1 MKKFAKL
8 LSMVLAVAMV
18 LTMFVGA
25 FEYKDDAAIDEDK
38 AEAVS
43 AVYDYGV
50 MQGNDK
56 GEFNPKGYLTRD
68 EMSKIMYALAAGGW
82 TTPASYYAGFLTAFA
97 DGASVPNWSKSYMGY
112 AYISS
117 IFIGND
123 QNKINA
129 LGNLSYVQ
137 AAIVLLRSM
146 KVETADDTYK
156 VGDVEYGRYE
166 GPKWFNNAVG
176 DGAQAGLFEGLDI
189 TDFKANITREDV
201 AVMVY
206 NAIESAAKKAEFKLA
221 TPASGVVIGVGGT
234 DDEFFM
240 LNDENKTLYPI
251 GDLNVWDYMG
261 RNVEFNYS
269 SSKSD
274 ASDKADDEK
283 KEIVSAIKL
292 ADCTEID
299 TTIGAIV
306 IKDGELKV
314 GSDVI
319 IKKADLADYR
329 AYVFQNGD
337 IDEENIKIGTEKNAA
352 GTETNLYGWLD
363 FEANRTGFDFQNV
376 TFVVNTKA
384 KIVSLIYNPVVFW
397 KVDSSMIK
405 EKIEKNQYTGE
416 YYYDADSD
424 SQFDEGDINVPAVV
438 NTLPNGTWVAASLS
452 GNTASVVGFPQTVD
466 YSKIN
471 AVKTKDGYAFT
482 VNGETAVYAA
492 DTDAL
497 YFNAAQKPTMKT
509 DAEFFA
515 ALVGSGTALVYN
527 NWIIAVELTATQGN
541 TQYAYVVDYTASISG
556 GKIVYTVDAIVN
568 SALTQITVKA
578 DGLRDTNG
586 TSKLTTLAQG
596 DIFVISTSSEEKD
609 GLEIGDTILTKQTK
623 TAARKIAQFVTALNQ
638 ITLGTD
644 TIVKIPN
651 AVLIGIDVK
660 AGTTFDPSQLV
671 VIGEEATLAGKKI
684 VKDSLT
690 VEVVGSDDEAKV
702 IVVYYTIG

>member
-38 AEAVS
+38 VEAVS
-43 AVYDYGV
+43 AVYDYGI

-56 GEFNPKGYLTRD
+56 GEFNPKGFLTRD
-68 EMSKIMYALAAGGW
+68 EMSKIMYAMEQGGW
-82 TTPASYYAGFLTAFA
+82 TNPASYYAGFLTAFT
-97 DGASVPNWSKSYMGY
+97 DGSSVPNWSKSYMGY
-112 AYISS
+112 AYISN

-137 AAIVLLRSM
+137 AAIVLLRAM

-166 GPKWFNNAVG
+166 GSKWFNNAVA
-176 DGAQAGLFEGLDI
+176 DGAKAGLFNGLDI

-206 NAIESAAKKAEFKLA
+206 NAIKSTAKTVAFKLA
-221 TPASGVVIGVGGT
+221 TPASGVVIGVGGK
-234 DDEFFM
+234 DNKFLK
-240 LNDENKTLYPI
+240 LNDTNDTLYPI

-269 SSKSD
+269 SDKDTD
-274 ASDKADDEK
+274 ANKAIDEK
-283 KEIVSAIKL
+283 KEIVSAIKI
-292 ADCTEID
+292 ADSVEFD
-299 TTIGAIV
+299 TTIKSVSISDDGKTLKIDSDKIV
-306 IKDGELKV
+306 DGK
-314 GSDVI
+314 
-319 IKKADLADYR
+319 LADYK
-329 AYVFQNGD
+329 AYIFTNGKA
-337 IDEENIKIGTEKNAA
+337 EKENIVIGNEDTSNSN
-352 GTETNLYGWLD
+352 TNLYGWLAY
-363 FEANRTGFDFQNV
+363 EAKETKFGFQDV
-376 TFVVNTKA
+376 TVVVNTEA
-384 KIVSLIYNPVVFW
+384 KIISVIYNPVVFW
-397 KVDSSMIK
+397 KVDNSMIK
-405 EKIEKNQYTGE
+405 EKIEKNQYTGDF
-416 YYYDADSD
+416 YYDADKD
-424 SQFDEGDINVPAVV
+424 GQFNNDDINVPAIV

-452 GNTASVVGFPQTVD
+452 GDTASIAGFPQTVD

-471 AVKTKDGYAFT
+471 AVKTKDGFAFT

-492 DTDAL
+492 NTDAL
-497 YFNAAQKPTMKT
+497 YFDAAQKPTMKT

-541 TQYAYVVDYTASISG
+541 SQYAYLVDYTASISG

-568 SALTQITVKA
+568 GALTQITVKA

-586 TSKLTTLAQG
+586 NDKLVNLTQG
-596 DIFVISTSSEEKD
+596 DVFVISTATEKKD

-623 TAARKIAQFVTALNQ
+623 TAGRKIAQFVTALNQ

-644 TIVKIPN
+644 TVVKIPN

-660 AGTTFDPSQLV
+660 NGTTFDASQLV
-671 VIGEEATLAGKKI
+671 VIGDEATLAGKKI
-684 VKDSLT
+684 VKDALT
-690 VEVVGSDDEAKV
+690 VETVGNDNDAKV
-702 IVVYYTIG
+702 VIVKYTIG